1 MYIFRKS
8 EALKK
13 YKWDMMSIREERD
26 VLLSIIIDHS
36 KKERGSGKDAGKN
49 CRQFLSK
56 GHQKYDTEA

>member
-36 KKERGSGKDAGKN
+36 KKERIW
-49 CRQFLSK
+49 K
-56 GHQKYDTEA
+56 GWEKIAENNIIGDSF

>member
-36 KKERGSGKDAGKN
+36 KKERGSGKDAKKLQTVFKQ
-49 CRQFLSK
+49 RTS
-56 GHQKYDTEA
+56 EV